1 MFINDI
7 MFLDKAIEYLI
18 LDKFIDYWYVFIKN
32 TLLIWCEA
40 HIWRIVTILQLKEM
54 RILTRFEASSD

>member
-7 MFLDKAIEYLI
+7 IFLHKAIEYLFS
-18 LDKFIDYWYVFIKN
+18 DKFIDLYAFIKN

-40 HIWRIVTILQLKEM
+40 HTYDVL
-54 RILTRFEASSD
+54 